1 MTNQDFGRDQAASRN
16 KTSSTTKAATDVFA
30 KASDAA
36 RDAGSKVKQAAAD
49 TASNMTDHVKDLLD
63 QQIGKGV
70 DLAGHFANSVKLA
83 ADSLERESPALAGLI
98 RNFGDKVEIYKDEF
112 QDQTVDHLAR
122 TVSDFTRRQP
132 ALVFGLAALAGFF
145 IFRTIKSASVMS
157 APSIQPVQGHD
168 EVRRNSEGRRHG

>member
-16 KTSSTTKAATDVFA
+16 KKSSTTKAPTDVFA

-36 RDAGSKVKQAAAD
+36 RDAGSKVKQGAAD

-63 QQIGKGV
+63 QQISKGV
-70 DLAGHFANSVKLA
+70 DLAGHFASSVKLA
-83 ADSLERESPALAGLI
+83 ADSLERESPALAGLV

-112 QDQTVDHLAR
+112 EYQTVDHFAR

-145 IFRTIKSASVMS
+145 VFRTIKSASVTS
-157 APSIQPVQGHD
+157 TPSVQPVQDHN
-168 EVRRNSEGRRHG
+168 EVRRHGEGGRHG